1 MYGINLTILIAL
13 GFAALV
19 IIGNVIYCKGNKQP
33 INWNRGWIIGGASA
47 IIIFLIGW
55 LSE

>member
-1 MYGINLTILIAL
+1 MTTTLLIAL
-13 GFAALV
+13 GFAAV
-19 IIGNVIYCKGNKQP
+19 TIIGNIIYDKSTDNP
-33 INWNRGWIIGGASA
+33 INWNRGWIMGGASA